1 MAALPVSYT
10 AEATYRSG
18 VYNNEGYN
26 HDHDLRLMV
35 GVKLNFGSKT
45 LLERDRTGASLETV
59 KPLNDSFNGSLSW

>member
-1 MAALPVSYT
+1 
-10 AEATYRSG
+10 
-18 VYNNEGYN
+18 
-26 HDHDLRLMV
+26 MV